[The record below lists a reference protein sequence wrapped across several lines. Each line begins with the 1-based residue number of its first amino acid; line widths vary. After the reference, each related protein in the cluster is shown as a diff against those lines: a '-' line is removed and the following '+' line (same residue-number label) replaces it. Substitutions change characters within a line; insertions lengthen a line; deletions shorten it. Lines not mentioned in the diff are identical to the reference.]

1 MKNLSL
7 ENVVAAVRGD
17 YRGDASLL
25 RRDVSAVTTDSRTL
39 SRGCLFAAIPG
50 ERVDGHSFIPAAFAG
65 GALAVLAEK
74 LPEESAGPVIL
85 VPSTENALKKLA
97 AITAALTAI
106 TTTSCM
112 GRGPFFG

>member
-17 YRGDASLL
+17 WRGDAALL
-25 RRDVSAVTTDSRTL
+25 RKEISAVTTDSRQR
-39 SRGCLFAAIPG
+39 SDGCLFAAIPG

-74 LPEESAGPVIL
+74 MPENPAGPVIL
-85 VPSTENALKKLA
+85 VPSTEAALKKLA
-97 AITAALTAI
+97 T
-106 TTTSCM
+106 
-112 GRGPFFG
+112 RF